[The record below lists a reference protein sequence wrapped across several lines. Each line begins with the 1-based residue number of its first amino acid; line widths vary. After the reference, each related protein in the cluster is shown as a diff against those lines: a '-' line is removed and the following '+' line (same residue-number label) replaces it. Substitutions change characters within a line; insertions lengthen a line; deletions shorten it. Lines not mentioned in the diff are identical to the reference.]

1 MNKTCPSCKRE
12 IDENEQFCPFCAA
25 FVGEQKEENNK
36 KSRLKTIIG
45 CTAGVAVLGTVAALV
60 FAFDVFGL
68 FTQKVEEALPGT
80 GDRLFV
86 QSVTPVCVN
95 DKWGYIDKDGNT
107 VIAPQY
113 SAAYSFNT
121 DVNDTAPAAKDGK
134 FGYIDINGE
143 FIVSPSYSFAG
154 IFSDSGLAKVIDS
167 N

>member
-68 FTQKVEEALPGT
+68 FTQKVEETLPGT

-95 DKWGYIDKDGNT
+95 DKWGYIDPTRWNAFYNWLNEKGLTKNPIPENT
-107 VIAPQY
+107 GF
-113 SAAYSFNT
+113 S
-121 DVNDTAPAAKDGK
+121 ND
-134 FGYIDINGE
+134 YLE
-143 FIVSPSYSFAG
+143 
-154 IFSDSGLAKVIDS
+154 
-167 N
+167 

>member
-25 FVGEQKEENNK
+25 FVGEEKEENNK

-68 FTQKVEEALPGT
+68 FTQKVEETLPGT

-95 DKWGYIDKDGNT
+95 DK
-107 VIAPQY
+107 
-113 SAAYSFNT
+113 
-121 DVNDTAPAAKDGK
+121 
-134 FGYIDINGE
+134 
-143 FIVSPSYSFAG
+143 
-154 IFSDSGLAKVIDS
+154 
-167 N
+167 